1 MAPRPIRGNNHL
13 MNSGETNR
21 VRRHSS
27 ARLNQ
32 RIDDRIAERI
42 HQHARA
48 TPEDLTAR
56 LRELDREWDVER
68 TLQANASTLA
78 LSGVILAFLR
88 GRRWLWLSGGVLAF
102 LLLHSVQG
110 WCPPLPLMRRLG
122 LRTERE
128 IDRERMAL
136 KFLRGDFDDA
146 AKRRAGRV
154 SGLVRAVSD

>member
-1 MAPRPIRGNNHL
+1 
-13 MNSGETNR
+13 MNSGDPNR

-27 ARLNQ
+27 SLANQ
-32 RIDDRIAERI
+32 RIDDRITERI

-48 TPEDLTAR
+48 TPEEISAR
-56 LRELDREWDVER
+56 LRELDREWDIER

-78 LSGVILAFLR
+78 LSGIILALLR
-88 GRRWLWLSGGVLAF
+88 GRRWLWLSGSVLGF

-110 WCPPLPLMRRLG
+110 WCPPLPVLRRLG

-128 IDRERMAL
+128 IDRERTAL
-136 KFLRGDFDDA
+136 KFLRGDFDEA
-146 AKRRAGRV
+146 TKHRVGRV